1 MRTRIFG
8 RFERSAQIG
17 RKLPEKGG
25 LPKWLCW
32 PHFHLLICKLWIFFR
47 NLMYVNLILRTLM
60 RESCMHERDHTVH
73 IQRL

>member
-1 MRTRIFG
+1 MEQESENHPPEQYYVQRCLYCKAYG
-8 RFERSAQIG
+8 RG
-17 RKLPEKGG
+17 RGATVS
-25 LPKWLCW
+25 
-32 PHFHLLICKLWIFFR
+32 LLIYKLWIFFR